1 MPTLVVIIF
10 VLLIVSSKDLK
21 TIYNEQ
27 FRGNVLIIGKTGC
40 RKTYFVQKLAANFF
54 FFFDLSANYN

>member
-1 MPTLVVIIF
+1 MPTLVVITF

-40 RKTYFVQKLAANFF
+40 RKTYFVQKLAENFLFF
-54 FFFDLSANYN
+54 F

>member
-40 RKTYFVQKLAANFF
+40 RKTYFVQKLAANFLF
-54 FFFDLSANYN
+54 FF